1 MIIFLF
7 SDSLLNVDI
16 KSLSSKTDI
25 LYGFLVFNNSIKP
38 VDYSLLFEKSL
49 YTLMNLF
56 FYIRYNVITLP
67 LSSLISYFD
76 ELYLFKSSWIL
87 YMLLVLFSLNQSMIL
102 MNLLVQGLSLAVMF
116 LFLRK
121 IMLIIYKIDLHL
133 WRIRFEFTKVVFES
147 LLGPR
152 LWLFAFL

>member
-7 SDSLLNVDI
+7 FDSLLNVDI

-76 ELYLFKSSWIL
+76 DWYLFKSSLNLNRFYLNTL
-87 YMLLVLFSLNQSMIL
+87 YATRSVFIDS
-102 MNLLVQGLSLAVMF
+102 
-116 LFLRK
+116 
-121 IMLIIYKIDLHL
+121 IYDIS
-133 WRIRFEFTKVVFES
+133 EFTYSKSRSGNYVS
-147 LLGPR
+147 ISS
-152 LWLFAFL
+152 

>member
-7 SDSLLNVDI
+7 FDSLLNVDI

-76 ELYLFKSSWIL
+76 DWYLFKSSLNFNKFYLNTL
-87 YMLLVLFSLNQSMIL
+87 YATRSVFIES
-102 MNLLVQGLSLAVMF
+102 
-116 LFLRK
+116 
-121 IMLIIYKIDLHL
+121 IYDIN
-133 WRIRFEFTKVVFES
+133 EFTCSKSKSGSYVS
-147 LLGPR
+147 ISS
-152 LWLFAFL
+152 

>member
-7 SDSLLNVDI
+7 FDSLLNVDI

-25 LYGFLVFNNSIKP
+25 LYGFLVFNNSINP

-76 ELYLFKSSWIL
+76 DWYLFKSSLNLNRFYLNTL
-87 YMLLVLFSLNQSMIL
+87 YATRSVFIES
-102 MNLLVQGLSLAVMF
+102 
-116 LFLRK
+116 
-121 IMLIIYKIDLHL
+121 IYDIN
-133 WRIRFEFTKVVFES
+133 EFTCSKSRSGNYVS
-147 LLGPR
+147 ISS
-152 LWLFAFL
+152 